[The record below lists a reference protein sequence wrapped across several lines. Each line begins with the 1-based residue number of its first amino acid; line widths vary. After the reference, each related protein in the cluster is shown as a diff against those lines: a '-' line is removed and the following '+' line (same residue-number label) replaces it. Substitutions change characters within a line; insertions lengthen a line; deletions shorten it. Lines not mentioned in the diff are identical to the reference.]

1 LAEGRTAHP
10 RDQRHKALESVLEA
24 LDMGD
29 MSIPSTKAN
38 PFEAEAFYTEILAV
52 LAGRVAKQKR
62 RSN

>member
-1 LAEGRTAHP
+1 
-10 RDQRHKALESVLEA
+10 
-24 LDMGD
+24 MGD